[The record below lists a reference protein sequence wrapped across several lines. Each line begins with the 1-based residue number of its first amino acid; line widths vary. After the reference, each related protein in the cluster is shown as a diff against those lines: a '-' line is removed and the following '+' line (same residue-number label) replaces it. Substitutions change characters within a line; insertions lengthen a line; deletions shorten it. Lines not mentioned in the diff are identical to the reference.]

1 MCEAAP
7 PVYFHPYQVVF
18 PARTPD
24 TDMPAIFLS
33 AISAGILLWWMTL
46 ALLTTDFCDYS
57 GTASSRRCFEKSADK
72 CATGPRTVPKSFPLT

>member
-7 PVYFHPYQVVF
+7 PAYFHPYQVVF

-33 AISAGILLWWMTL
+33 AIFRRDLAVVADALSPDRRIL
-46 ALLTTDFCDYS
+46 
-57 GTASSRRCFEKSADK
+57 
-72 CATGPRTVPKSFPLT
+72 